1 MQYILKDINLKVYRK
16 IEEFSNVKNPIV
28 TVGTFD
34 GVHLGHQKIL
44 KRLKE
49 IAKHKDGETVLLT
62 FFPHPR
68 LVIFPEDNDLKLIN
82 TLEEK
87 IELLDQFGLDH
98 LIILPFDKTFSR
110 ISPTEYVRDF
120 LVNKINVNTLVI
132 GYDHRFG
139 RNRAGNLELL
149 SELSPV
155 YNFGLEEIT
164 AQEIAEIKVSSTKIR
179 SAILSGDIIK
189 ATKYLQHTFT
199 LKGKIIKG
207 KQIGRT
213 IGFPTANI
221 KIEES
226 YKIIPQD
233 GAYVIQGEIDGI
245 IYDGMLNIG
254 NRPTVNNNNKK
265 TIEAF
270 LFDLDHDVY
279 DKQIKVLFIKKLRDE
294 KKYNSLNE
302 LKEQLTKD
310 RIASELILKEC

>member
-139 RNRAGNLELL
+139 RNRAGNLKLL